1 MERREG
7 GEEGGWREKCCDQSI
22 PHRDR
27 KAEGEFHLAP
37 VELCAVRRA
46 NSRRSSI
53 LHVQM
58 WVSPK
63 SQWCIDL
70 LYKS

>member
-7 GEEGGWREKCCDQSI
+7 GEESVVINPYHIGTERLKESF
-22 PHRDR
+22 
-27 KAEGEFHLAP
+27 AS

-63 SQWCIDL
+63 LQWCIDL
-70 LYKS
+70 LSNS